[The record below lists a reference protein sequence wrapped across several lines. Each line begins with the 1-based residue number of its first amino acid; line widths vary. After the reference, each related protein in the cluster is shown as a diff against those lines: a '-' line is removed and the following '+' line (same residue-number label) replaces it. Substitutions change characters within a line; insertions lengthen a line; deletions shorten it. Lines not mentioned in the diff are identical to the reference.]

1 MSVRKSPLTSDMRWL
16 PWMISSLVWA
26 LLFSTSLL
34 LSLLVFFYCFSFSSS
49 GFVDFDRIPSFD
61 LTWSNFYG
69 LETKVLPE
77 RSSSLCESLERRAVA
92 SIIWACFS
100 KKLALKALE
109 FVLDIAEILSSGNL
123 DALVIIK
130 SPSGKLILAADAC
143 AIALRM
149 LLNPLPIAWLRD
161 YVDLFL
167 VVYDW
172 LLIDIGCFE
181 ESTLPSLAA

>member
-1 MSVRKSPLTSDMRWL
+1 M
-16 PWMISSLVWA
+16 
-26 LLFSTSLL
+26 
-34 LSLLVFFYCFSFSSS
+34 
-49 GFVDFDRIPSFD
+49 
-61 LTWSNFYG
+61 
-69 LETKVLPE
+69 
-77 RSSSLCESLERRAVA
+77 A

-109 FVLDIAEILSSGNL
+109 FVLDIAESLSSGNL
-123 DALVIIK
+123 DAFVIIK

-149 LLNPLPIAWLRD
+149 LLRPLPIAWLRD

-181 ESTLPSLAA
+181 DITLPSLAAWFMSIVKSPKLRLICMPFIGASPSSLAVLSIGGTRVA